1 MGDDKNVLKLDG
13 GMVARLCEYAEN
25 HRAAPFK
32 WANCVVCGL
41 CLNKAIIIFFS
52 KKIYIYVYEK
62 IGKTLWGL
70 FPPPGAHLT
79 PPGRVVRP
87 RAYGEGPQEVPDPSA
102 LLLPLTHPE
111 RSGQGPAELSRY
123 RGSCRFAHSR
133 NGSSGSYACDRQ
145 VTVDAGASG

>member
-1 MGDDKNVLKLDG
+1 MVGWLHDSVNMLKTTEL
-13 GMVARLCEYAEN
+13 
-25 HRAAPFK
+25 HP
-32 WANCVVCGL
+32 
-41 CLNKAIIIFFS
+41 LNGRIVWYVDYVSIKLLLFFFQ
-52 KKIYIYVYEK
+52 KIYIYVYEK

-111 RSGQGPAELSRY
+111 WSGQGPAELSRY

-133 NGSSGSYACDRQ
+133 NGSSGSCACDRQ